1 MKCIAFRS
9 CNKPLRK
16 IDQYTLDILF
26 IRTDVFKHFFV
37 RICRLWN
44 ELPLSIRE
52 SNTLLAFRKK
62 LMAFYYDK
70 FYETFFFFFI
80 LFCILLNY

>member
-1 MKCIAFRS
+1 MNICKLNSFDCVSFRL
-9 CNKPLRK
+9 CNKPLRNV
-16 IDQYTLDILF
+16 DQLTLDIPF
-26 IRTDVFKHFFV
+26 SRTDVFKHSFSV

-44 ELPLSIRE
+44 ESVPLSIKE

-70 FYETFFFFFI
+70 FYLAFF
-80 LFCILLNY
+80 